1 MSSKKKCFYTDGACS
16 GNPGAGGWCCI
27 EVNIENGLETKIMT
41 GGKKETTN
49 NEMELTAAYTAL
61 VKSYK
66 DGAKEVT
73 IYSDS
78 AYVVNAVKKG
88 WLKNWHSNGW
98 QTKENKPI
106 KNMEIWKKAYKL
118 IYEKGMDVNMVW
130 VKGHNDN
137 PLNELADKKAVEA
150 RQKAME
156 G

>member
-1 MSSKKKCFYTDGACS
+1 M
-16 GNPGAGGWCCI
+16 
-27 EVNIENGLETKIMT
+27 
-41 GGKKETTN
+41 
-49 NEMELTAAYTAL
+49 
-61 VKSYK
+61 
-66 DGAKEVT
+66 T

-118 IYEKGMDVNMVW
+118 IYEKGMEVNMVW

-150 RQKAME
+150 KQKAME